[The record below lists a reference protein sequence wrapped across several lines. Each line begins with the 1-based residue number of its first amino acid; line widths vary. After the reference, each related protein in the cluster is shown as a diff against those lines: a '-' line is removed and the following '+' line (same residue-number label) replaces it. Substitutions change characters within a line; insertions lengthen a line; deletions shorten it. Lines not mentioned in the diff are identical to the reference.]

1 LIREKVISDPPSA
14 EERELI
20 ARAVPLIQ
28 ERLQT
33 LDEAAEQLRFLFT
46 QPEPTDKAKAFLI
59 PKNSDVLERV
69 LRSLDELQS
78 WDAASIRATIEEAA
92 DVLEVKRKD
101 AFQMIR
107 AAITYSTVSP
117 PLFESMELLG
127 RDRSLERLRAAIARA
142 KGRG

>member
-1 LIREKVISDPPSA
+1 MIGS
-14 EERELI
+14 
-20 ARAVPLIQ
+20 AVPLIQ

-33 LDEAAEQLRFLFT
+33 LAEAAEQLRFLFT
-46 QPEPTDKAKAFLI
+46 EPEPTDKAKAFLI

-69 LRSLDELQS
+69 LRSLEELPS
-78 WDAASIRATIEEAA
+78 WDAASIRAAIEEAA
-92 DVLEVKRKD
+92 DALEVRKKD

-107 AAITYSTVSP
+107 AAITFSTVSP